1 MARAARDKL
10 QLGATHMHPIVR
22 AALFTTLALA
32 ALLRAGSP
40 AAAQGRAHG
49 EPGQFDFYVLSLSW
63 SPSFCETPAG
73 SGAPEQCGA
82 RPFAFVVHGLWPQYE
97 RGFPQSCQ
105 VPPPRLDRR
114 IVEEMLDLM
123 PARKLVY
130 HEWDKHG
137 TCSGLGQR
145 EYFDTLRKARAAV
158 KIPAQFEHPQ
168 QSLNVAPGAIVD
180 AFVKAN
186 QGLAP
191 AGISIDCDRRFL
203 REVRVCLT
211 RDLRFRECSAS
222 AGRACRTDSLLMPP
236 LRGQ

>member
-1 MARAARDKL
+1 
-10 QLGATHMHPIVR
+10 MHLILR
-22 AALFTTLALA
+22 RALFTTFAFA
-32 ALLRAGSP
+32 ALVGAAASP
-40 AAAQGRAHG
+40 ASAQRREHG
-49 EPGQFDFYVLSLSW
+49 EPGKFDYYVLSLSW

-73 SGAPEQCGA
+73 ASASEQCGA

-97 RGFPQSCQ
+97 RGFPESCQ
-105 VPPPRLDRR
+105 LPPPRLDRR

-145 EYFDTLRKARAAV
+145 EYFDTIRKARTAV

-168 QSLNVAPGAIVD
+168 QTLTVAPGAVVD

-186 QGLAP
+186 QGLATS
-191 AGISIDCDRRFL
+191 GIAIDCDRRFL
-203 REVRVCLT
+203 REVRICLT
-211 RDLRFRECSAS
+211 RDLQFRECSPS
-222 AGRACRTDSLLMPP
+222 AARACRSDNLLMPP
-236 LRGQ
+236 VRGQ